1 MMDIEGAPAA
11 EITSPQP
18 PVARAAPTQQPHP
31 EPRRSARRAA
41 SDASAPAERP
51 AKKRDWTPAEDDKL
65 RAALGDGLTGW
76 KAIAARV
83 GTRNDAQC
91 RERWEYQL
99 NPEINKSE
107 FTSEEDAYLLALPQ
121 PGDWKNVVKKL
132 PGPGGRTDM
141 AVKTRYHTLMKRKR
155 APKKRKRKR

>member
-1 MMDIEGAPAA
+1 VP
-11 EITSPQP
+11 
-18 PVARAAPTQQPHP
+18 
-31 EPRRSARRAA
+31 
-41 SDASAPAERP
+41 DASS
-51 AKKRDWTPAEDDKL
+51 AKKRRTYCDWTPAEDGKL
-65 RAALGDGLTGW
+65 VE
-76 KAIAARV
+76 ARTRLLASNDFTWVKVAEEV
-83 GTRNDAQC
+83 GTRNAARC

-141 AVKTRYHTLMKRKR
+141 AVKNRYNVLKARKPPATPMSLKNGVGR
-155 APKKRKRKR
+155 GVAPGRRPGRRG

>member
-1 MMDIEGAPAA
+1 MHFIRGSHVHDTDDTLSVPGLPL
-11 EITSPQP
+11 
-18 PVARAAPTQQPHP
+18 P
-31 EPRRSARRAA
+31 EAGRR
-41 SDASAPAERP
+41 
-51 AKKRDWTPAEDDKL
+51 
-65 RAALGDGLTGW
+65 LGS
-76 KAIAARV
+76 
-83 GTRNDAQC
+83 QC